1 MIQVILVILVIKL
14 PPRLMILL
22 ILIGSKLKKN
32 LILHDLLTQFQ
43 THLSAPI
50 KMVSLQYMMQNIIPD
65 QNQITY
71 WILLVKIVTSKDNL
85 NKMVMSVNNNLQRI
99 AQKKTVNMKTAC
111 VKVFH

>member
-1 MIQVILVILVIKL
+1 MIQVILAILVIKL
-14 PPRLMILL
+14 PLQPMILL

-32 LILHDLLTQFQ
+32 LILQGVLTQFQ

-50 KMVSLQYMMQNIIPD
+50 KIVSLQYMMQNIIPD

-71 WILLVKIVTSKDNL
+71 WILLVKIVTIKNKL
-85 NKMVMSVNNNLQRI
+85 GKMVMCVKNNPKRI

-111 VKVFH
+111 VC